1 MPLEYYLINAA
12 IGVVFAIPPVVYS
25 LVIKVKKL
33 ALLYGVFCILV
44 TTIAGWFFGLIMCG
58 LAMFWTYKMHS
69 KIKDD
74 QEKKNRIAFQKRM
87 EEEQAVSPKIDEK
100 RPRRPG
106 RQFRIR
112 LLMRRL
118 PVSLQNGG
126 RSRIISSYL
135 DKL

>member
-25 LVIKVKKL
+25 LIIKVKKL

-58 LAMFWTYKMHS
+58 LAMFWTYKMHL
-69 KIKDD
+69 KIKDA
-74 QEKKNRIAFQKRM
+74 QEKKNRVAFQKRM

-100 RPRRPG
+100 KAQKAWPP
-106 RQFRIR
+106 I
-112 LLMRRL
+112 
-118 PVSLQNGG
+118 QNQ
-126 RSRIISSYL
+126 II
-135 DKL
+135 DEDAAREFVEWREKQDNQ